1 MPTIDFS
8 QYKDVPVI
16 GFQPFGQ
23 AIMDVTSHPL
33 WDIPAKVGIVAAPT
47 GAFITKEQNPNQPYT
62 VDEILAESIGCVEA
76 GACSVHVHVRE
87 ENGFPSGNRDL
98 TEQIVSGLRRQFG
111 SSVHI
116 DGEALF
122 GKDFEETMEPIVEDF
137 YESAA
142 VNCHADFMG
151 DTLSYL
157 GPQACKATTEVLQA
171 YGKKPLLAVY
181 NPGDIDNTYR
191 WLIQSGIAKP
201 PFAWIIV
208 AGMPG
213 GAPMWDPM
221 SMTETLVYMLR
232 RIRDVDP
239 APQPAV
245 CVCACGRASS
255 HLTALAIILGCSVR
269 VGKEDTMFRYPHR
282 NEVLT
287 SNRQVV
293 EETAALALLLGREPM
308 TGAEYREAMGMA
320 PLAVAGAAAARS
332 GD

>member
-1 MPTIDFS
+1 MPEIDFS
-8 QYKDVPVI
+8 KYKDVPTI
-16 GFQPFGQ
+16 GFQPFGNS
-23 AIMDVTSHPL
+23 IMDVSSHPP
-33 WDIPAKVGIVAAPT
+33 WDIPEKVGIVAAPT

-62 VDEILAESIGCVEA
+62 VDEIFRESVGCVEA
-76 GACSVHVHVRE
+76 GACSVHVHVRDA
-87 ENGFPSGNRDL
+87 NGFPSGDRDL
-98 TEQIVSGLRRQFG
+98 TEQIVKGLRQKFG
-111 SSVHI
+111 GSVHI

-122 GKDFEETMEPIVEDF
+122 GHSFEETMEPIVKGF

-157 GPQACKATTEVLQA
+157 GPESCRATTEVLQA

-191 WLIQSGIAKP
+191 WLIQPDIVKP
-201 PFAWIIV
+201 PYAWIIV

-239 APQPAV
+239 AKQPAV
-245 CVCACGRASS
+245 TVCACGRASS
-255 HLTALAIILGCSVR
+255 YLTALSIILGCSVR
-269 VGKEDTMFRYPHR
+269 VGKEDTMYHMPHR
-282 NEVLT
+282 NDPLI
-287 SNRQVV
+287 SSQAVV
-293 EETAALALLLGREPM
+293 EETVALARLLGREPM
-308 TGAEYREAMGMA
+308 TGPEYRESLGMA
-320 PLAVAGAAAARS
+320 AYEGS
-332 GD
+332 